1 MFKPPLNPPSY
12 SPNPCFSQYCTDT
25 QTVELCGALKNIVA
39 VAAGFVDGMD
49 LGGNTKAAII
59 RLDGMDLGGNTKA
72 AIIRLDGWTLE
83 ATPKL
88 LLSG

>member
-59 RLDGMDLGGNTKA
+59 RLDQGENYTCYES
-72 AIIRLDGWTLE
+72 RLKVVE
-83 ATPKL
+83 
-88 LLSG
+88 